1 MTHQDRT
8 IIFIHGI
15 GGKPPKDPYLREW
28 IAALRHSL
36 WLDIP
41 DDAFR
46 MAYWADL
53 RALPSAGETQREL
66 IRALPAAQ
74 RAALLGTKS
83 EKKAALRPQE
93 KALFGAR
100 RGLASLGRRLLRR
113 AAVVAE
119 PLIRQFLDRFVND
132 VHGYFYEEGKRQQ
145 ISEVLKI
152 ELQSASDAGKRIT
165 LVAHSMGTVIA
176 LDVLKDLQVPI
187 EAFVTMGSP
196 LGSEFIQD
204 KLGSP
209 SYPPHVRRWL
219 NVFDGTD
226 PVTLPDQRLW
236 NDYTLKGARLIV
248 DKTVRENFSPQG
260 ARDPHHWFGY
270 LSSQEVGDFI
280 SHFWIA
286 P

>member
-15 GGKPPKDPYLREW
+15 GGKLPKQPYLREW

-36 WLDIP
+36 WVDIP

-53 RALPSAGETQREL
+53 RALPAAGETQREL
-66 IRALPAAQ
+66 IRALPAVQ
-74 RAALLGTKS
+74 RAALLATKS
-83 EKKAALRPQE
+83 EKKAVLSPRE

-100 RGLASLGRRLLRR
+100 RGVVGLARRLLRR

-119 PLIRQFLDRFVND
+119 PLIRQFLDRFVD
-132 VHGYFYEEGKRQQ
+132 DLYGYFYEEGKRHE
-145 ISEVLKI
+145 ISEVLTT
-152 ELQSASDAGKRIT
+152 ELLSASDAGRRIA
-165 LVAHSMGTVIA
+165 LIAHSMGTVIA
-176 LDVLKDLQVPI
+176 LDVLNRLDLPI
-187 EAFVTMGSP
+187 DAFVTMGSP
-196 LGSEFIQD
+196 LGSDYIQH
-204 KLGSP
+204 KLSSP

-236 NDYTLKGARLIV
+236 NDYTLDGARLIV
-248 DKTVRENFSPQG
+248 DKMVRENFSPQG
-260 ARDPHHWFGY
+260 DRDPHHWFGY
-270 LSSQEVGDFI
+270 LTSQEVGDFI

>member
-1 MTHQDRT
+1 MIQHDRA
-8 IIFIHGI
+8 IIFIHGL
-15 GGKPPKDPYLREW
+15 GGKPPRDPYLREW

-36 WLDIP
+36 WVDIP

-53 RALPSAGETQREL
+53 RGLPATVETQREVV
-66 IRALPAAQ
+66 RALSPVQ

-83 EKKAALRPQE
+83 EMKAALPLQD
-93 KALFGAR
+93 KAVFGAR
-100 RGLASLGRRLLRR
+100 GGLAGLGRRLRRR
-113 AAVVAE
+113 AVEVAE

-145 ISEVLKI
+145 ISEVLRT
-152 ELQSASDAGKRIT
+152 ELQSASDAGKRIA
-165 LVAHSMGTVIA
+165 LISHSMGTVIA

-196 LGSEFIQD
+196 LGSGFIRD

-226 PVTLPDQRLW
+226 VVTLPDQRLW
-236 NDYTLKGARLIV
+236 DDYTLDGARLIV
-248 DKTVRENFSPQG
+248 DKMVRENFSPQG
-260 ARDPHHWFGY
+260 DRDPHHWFGY
-270 LSSQEVGDFI
+270 LNSQEVGDFI
-280 SHFWIA
+280 GHFWIA

>member
-15 GGKPPKDPYLREW
+15 GGKLPKQPYLREW

-36 WLDIP
+36 WVDIP

-53 RALPSAGETQREL
+53 RALPAAGETQREL
-66 IRALPAAQ
+66 IRALPAVQ
-74 RAALLGTKS
+74 RAALLATKS
-83 EKKAALRPQE
+83 EKKAVLSPRE

-100 RGLASLGRRLLRR
+100 RGLVGLARRLLRR

-119 PLIRQFLDRFVND
+119 PLIRQFLDRFVD
-132 VHGYFYEEGKRQQ
+132 DLYGYFYEEGKRHE
-145 ISEVLKI
+145 ISEVLTT
-152 ELQSASDAGKRIT
+152 ELLSASDAGRRIA
-165 LVAHSMGTVIA
+165 LIAHSMGTVIA
-176 LDVLKDLQVPI
+176 LDVLNRLDLPI
-187 EAFVTMGSP
+187 DAFVTMGSP
-196 LGSEFIQD
+196 LGSDYIQH
-204 KLGSP
+204 KLSSP

-236 NDYTLKGARLIV
+236 NDYTLDGARLIV
-248 DKTVRENFSPQG
+248 DKMVRENFSPQG
-260 ARDPHHWFGY
+260 DRDPHHWFGY
-270 LSSQEVGDFI
+270 LTSQEVGDFI

>member
-15 GGKPPKDPYLREW
+15 GGKPPREPYLREW

-36 WLDIP
+36 WVDIP

-53 RALPSAGETQREL
+53 RALPAAGETQREL
-66 IRALPAAQ
+66 IRALPAVQ
-74 RAALLGTKS
+74 RAALLATKS
-83 EKKAALRPQE
+83 EKKALLSPRE

-100 RGLASLGRRLLRR
+100 RGLVGLARRLLRR

-119 PLIRQFLDRFVND
+119 PLIRQFLDRFVD
-132 VHGYFYEEGKRQQ
+132 DLYGYFYEEGKRHE
-145 ISEVLKI
+145 ISEVLTT
-152 ELQSASDAGKRIT
+152 ELLSASDAGRRIA
-165 LVAHSMGTVIA
+165 LIAHSMGTVIA
-176 LDVLKDLQVPI
+176 LDVLNRLDLPI
-187 EAFVTMGSP
+187 DAFVTMGSP
-196 LGSEFIQD
+196 LGSDYIQH

-236 NDYTLKGARLIV
+236 NDYTLDGARLIV
-248 DKTVRENFSPQG
+248 DKMVRENFSPQG
-260 ARDPHHWFGY
+260 DRDPHHWFGY
-270 LSSQEVGDFI
+270 LTSQEVGDFI